1 MKKILLPTDF
11 SKASEKAI
19 HYALA
24 LFDDTACEFTL
35 LNTYATNAQPEIAL
49 YVLDDLR
56 INAENLMK
64 NFLQEIKQF
73 DDESYHTFKTEFMP
87 ISTASAIDILNQT
100 HHYDMVVIGASG
112 LGNNLFFGSVATD
125 VIRNVPANTLVIPS
139 NATISTLR
147 NIVLAVDYEQIS
159 NFNVFENLKDLVT
172 RKDAKLTFLTVLKD
186 NQTPEK
192 LDGLAKFEYHNFFE
206 NAKTEDYFLKNED
219 VEKGIKEFLDIH
231 RVDLLVMVSR
241 HHSFLD
247 VIFNRSAT
255 RKFAFHPSVPL
266 LSIYDEVPED
276 FINESEIVTF

>member
-35 LNTYATNAQPEIAL
+35 LNTYATNAQPEIAM
-49 YVLDDLR
+49 YILDDLK
-56 INAENLMK
+56 INAENLMEK
-64 NFLQEIKQF
+64 FLKEIKQF

-100 HHYDMVVIGASG
+100 HHYDLVVIGASG
-112 LGNNLFFGSVATD
+112 TGNNLFFGSVATD

-139 NATISTLR
+139 NAAISPLR
-147 NIVLAVDYEQIS
+147 NVVLAVDYEQIS
-159 NFNVFENLKDLVT
+159 NFNVFENLKDLLT
-172 RKDAKLTFLTVLKD
+172 RKDSKLTFLTVLKD
-186 NQTPEK
+186 NQTPEN
-192 LDGLAKFEYHNFFE
+192 LDSLAKFEYHNFFE
-206 NAKTEDYFLKNED
+206 NVKTEDYFLKNED
-219 VEKGIKEFLDIH
+219 VEKGIKEFLSIH

>member
-35 LNTYATNAQPEIAL
+35 LNTFGTNAQPEIMMYL
-49 YVLDDLR
+49 LEDLR
-56 INAENLMK
+56 LNAENLMES
-64 NFLQEIKQF
+64 FLKGIKKF
-73 DDESYHTFKTEFMP
+73 DTESYHTFKTEFMSVSP
-87 ISTASAIDILNQT
+87 ASAIDILNQT
-100 HHYDMVVIGASG
+100 HHYDLVVIGASG
-112 LGNNLFFGSVATD
+112 TGNNLFFGSVATD
-125 VIRNVPANTLVIPS
+125 VIRNVPTNTLVIPA
-139 NATISTLR
+139 NATINSVK

-159 NFNVFENLKDLVT
+159 EFNVFENLKDLLT
-172 RKDAKLTFLTVLKD
+172 RKDAKLTFLTILKD

-192 LDGLAKFEYHNFFE
+192 LDGLAKFEYHNFFQ
-206 NAKTEDYFLKNED
+206 NIKTEDYYIKNED
-219 VEKGIKEFLDIH
+219 VEKGIKEFLSIQ
-231 RVDLLVMVSR
+231 RVDLLVMISR

-276 FINESEIVTF
+276 FINDAEIVTF